1 MRAVVGRV
9 LDEGVLG
16 DPDAVE
22 KLKTGYQAIGRT
34 YKNHIDGFDLLPY
47 LTGKVKQSPRNFFF
61 YISDDGDILALRYD
75 NWKVVFMEQR
85 CHGTLQVWA
94 EPFTRLR
101 LPKLF
106 NLRTDPY
113 EFADVTSNTYY
124 DWILYNDYFIFAAQ
138 AAAAMFAD
146 TFKEFPIIQKPNTFT
161 IGDAIAKMSEGV
173 AGAS

>member
-1 MRAVVGRV
+1 
-9 LDEGVLG
+9 
-16 DPDAVE
+16 
-22 KLKTGYQAIGRT
+22 
-34 YKNHIDGFDLLPY
+34 
-47 LTGKVKQSPRNFFF
+47 
-61 YISDDGDILALRYD
+61 
-75 NWKVVFMEQR
+75 MEQR

-124 DWILYNDYFIFAAQ
+124 DWILYNDYFLFAAQ

-173 AGAS
+173 AGSS